1 MRRTTGRPRRDGSA
15 ASWICLWA
23 SLLAT
28 AALVGACDHGPAASP
43 PPPPVPVATSITI
56 SPATATL
63 ESLQQTVQLTA
74 TVLDQTG
81 RTMTGVGL
89 TWSTSD
95 ESVATVDGTGL
106 ATSVGDG
113 TATIGAAAG
122 AVTGTAEVT
131 VEQRPVEVRVS
142 PATATLTAV
151 GDTIR
156 LSAEALDANGH
167 PAPGLE
173 LSWSTSDEAVATVD
187 GNGLV
192 SAVGAGTATIRA
204 SAGSLAA
211 TAEVT
216 VEQRATRVRVSPDT
230 ASLTAVGD
238 TVRLTAEAFDRND
251 HPAPAAEFTW
261 TSLDNTV
268 ATVDED
274 GLVTAVALGW
284 TVVRAE
290 TGSDGASGH
299 PAARGA
305 AGTALVTVDPSVPI
319 WIYVS
324 PDSVEF
330 TAMGD
335 TARFTAQVLDQ
346 HEQPLNVA
354 VEWTSGDPEVVSI
367 DSTGLATA
375 VGRGETRVGAT
386 AGHAWGN
393 AKVRVTPPGPP
404 TTVTVTPTVVTMAP
418 GYQGELRIDL
428 EDEHGNDIPGFF
440 VSPGISSNP
449 EVAISPYCVYVQ
461 ALSVGRATI
470 SCEVSWET
478 GSDSVRVEVTVTD
491 RVHSIALSIEGDT
504 LEIGDSLRVT
514 AVARD
519 VNGNVLSDVRPQWTW
534 RGGVSLSEDGL
545 VVALAWEGEATIAAS
560 VGAATDTVQITVVSP
575 DRAVLRALYEATNGR
590 TWDRRDSWL
599 SADPMW
605 RWWGVRTRDYRVTHL
620 YLSNNIL
627 VGSIPPEIGDLS
639 ELEIL
644 RLDYNTLQG
653 GIPAEIGKLSKL
665 RELHLSNSGLS
676 GSIPPELGD
685 LSRLEVLEVG
695 VSELAGS
702 IPPALARLSRLTSL
716 GLQANDLTGQ
726 IPGELLQLDDLKLV
740 DLADNGFTS
749 IGRGGGNTG
758 GSTLQQMYLHNND
771 ISGRFPPEFGRLT
784 SLEVLTLENNDLSGP
799 LPPEVGNLTSLLY
812 LSLGNNPGMAGTLP
826 SALTALGSLQAIL
839 TRGTDL
845 CAPADE
851 AFQAWLELV
860 ARHHISVCDADP
872 AVLYLTQA
880 VQSRTVPVPLVAG
893 EPGLLRVFVAAP
905 NAGSARI
912 PPVRATFYLNGAVVH
927 EANIPGK
934 SRTIPATVDEGN
946 LELSSN
952 AEIPASVMQPGLEMV
967 VRIDPQGTLDAGLG
981 VTRTIPATGRMPV
994 AVREVPELELTV
1006 IPFLNVVDPDASI
1019 TATVEAMAAD
1029 PDGHELLES
1038 TRTLMPVRDL
1048 DVTAHAPVLTSRTHA
1063 LELVG
1068 EVAAIRAMEGGT
1080 GHYMGMIPHV
1090 DGSVQGVSSGPWN
1103 TFSLPQDGT
1112 IAHELGHNFGLDHA
1126 PCGGPGGVDPG
1137 FPHPNGSIGDWG
1149 YDFEAGRVVPATT
1162 ADLMG
1167 YCFPRWISGYHFAS
1181 ALRYRRNPPVAA
1193 DRRAATSI
1201 LLWGGADAEGTPFL
1215 EPAAVVEAPPTL
1227 PDSAGA
1233 YEIIGRDGNGRQL
1246 FSLSFAMDEVADAD
1260 GHTVFAFTLPVRDGW
1275 AGALATVT
1283 VTGPGGAATLDLA
1296 TDRPLAILRHPTTG
1310 QVRGILRDVPP
1321 GALTDLEALAESE
1334 ALSGTRFDVTFSR
1347 GIPGLDGR

>member
-74 TVLDQTG
+74 TVLDQNG

-95 ESVATVDGTGL
+95 ES
-106 ATSVGDG
+106 
-113 TATIGAAAG
+113 
-122 AVTGTAEVT
+122 
-131 VEQRPVEVRVS
+131 
-142 PATATLTAV
+142 
-151 GDTIR
+151 
-156 LSAEALDANGH
+156 
-167 PAPGLE
+167 
-173 LSWSTSDEAVATVD
+173 VATVD

-284 TVVRAE
+284 TVVLAE
-290 TGSDGASGH
+290 TGS
-299 PAARGA
+299 GA

-449 EVAISPYCVYVQ
+449 EVAISPYCAYVQ

-590 TWDRRDSWL
+590 TWDRWDSWL

>member
-1 MRRTTGRPRRDGSA
+1 M
-15 ASWICLWA
+15 
-23 SLLAT
+23 
-28 AALVGACDHGPAASP
+28 
-43 PPPPVPVATSITI
+43 
-56 SPATATL
+56 
-63 ESLQQTVQLTA
+63 
-74 TVLDQTG
+74 
-81 RTMTGVGL
+81 
-89 TWSTSD
+89 
-95 ESVATVDGTGL
+95 ATVDGNGL
-106 ATSVGDG
+106 VTAAGAG
-113 TATIGAAAG
+113 TATIRASAGSLAA
-122 AVTGTAEVT
+122 TAEVT

-173 LSWSTSDEAVATVD
+173 LSWSTTDEAVATVDGNGLVTAAGAGTATVIALAGSLAGTAEVTVEQRAVESRVLPAADTLHALGDTLRLSAEALDATGHPVPGVNFTWASDDGAVATVD

-230 ASLTAVGD
+230 ATLTAVGD

-261 TSLDNTV
+261 TSRDDAV

-274 GLVTAVALGW
+274 GLVTAVALGR

-290 TGSDGASGH
+290 TGS
-299 PAARGA
+299 GA
-305 AGTALVTVDPSVPI
+305 ADAALVTVDPFVPI
-319 WIYVS
+319 RIDVS

-330 TAMGD
+330 TALGD

-346 HEQPLNVA
+346 HEQPLDVA

-375 VGRGETRVGAT
+375 VGRGETRVLAT

-418 GYQGELRIDL
+418 GDRVELRIDL
-428 EDEHGNDIPGFF
+428 ESEQHIPTSTVG
-440 VSPGISSNP
+440 PGISSDP
-449 EVAISPYCVYVQ
+449 DVAISPYCFYVQ

-504 LEIGDSLRVT
+504 LDIGDSLRVT

-519 VNGNVLSDVRPQWTW
+519 VNGTVLSDVRPQWTR

-560 VGAATDTVQITVVSP
+560 VGAATDTAQITVVSP

-590 TWDRRDSWL
+590 TWDRRDRWF

-627 VGSIPPEIGDLS
+627 VGSIPPELGDLS

-665 RELHLSNSGLS
+665 RALHLSNSGLG

-685 LSRLEVLEVG
+685 LSRLEVLAVG

-716 GLQANDLTGQ
+716 ELQANDLTGQ

-758 GSTLQQMYLHNND
+758 GSTLQEMYLHNND

-784 SLEVLTLENNDLSGP
+784 SLKALTLENNDLSGP
-799 LPPEVGNLTSLLY
+799 LPPEVGNLTSLLV

-826 SALTALGSLQAIL
+826 NALTALGSLQALL

-845 CAPADE
+845 CASADE

-860 ARHHISVCDADP
+860 PRHHISVCDADP

-893 EPGLLRVFVAAP
+893 EPALLRVFVAAP

-981 VTRTIPATGRMPV
+981 VTRTIPATGRLPV

-1006 IPFLNVVDPDASI
+1006 IPFLNVVDPDSSI

-1063 LELVG
+1063 LDLIG

-1090 DGSVQGVSSGPWN
+1090 DGSVQGVASGPWN
-1103 TFSLPQDGT
+1103 TFSLPHDGT

-1215 EPAAVVEAPPTL
+1215 EPAAVVEASPTL

-1275 AGALATVT
+1275 VGALATVT

-1310 QVRGILRDVPP
+1310 QVRGILRDMPP